1 MHCVGLLRTIPKGGD
16 TIFVDDFAIAV
27 PSAEGAATI
36 FVTKHDLSVQAVG
49 GVGEDLMDDWVLQRR
64 GHFGID
70 IKNATLSGFNLRL
83 AVS

>member
-1 MHCVGLLRTIPKGGD
+1 MHCLSLLRTIPEGGD

-27 PSAEGAATI
+27 PSAAGPATI

-64 GHFGID
+64 GQFGID
-70 IKNATLSGFNLRL
+70 IKKCNVVGI
-83 AVS
+83 